1 MTLARPLPWAV
12 LLLVL
17 ALAGA
22 GPVGAQPVSLE
33 SYLML
38 HRRLAESPD
47 DADRA
52 RLERLVVELRGALL
66 RSAAQSSRVFVALER
81 RPDAEGAG
89 EAGLARLVAV
99 DETVTVEALG
109 GAGTQAPEWERAGEL
124 SLDAYLALMARL
136 LDDATVTAGFSPQS
150 FDPNAPG
157 PRRAAMLRLA
167 IGDEEWELSALYG
180 APYERLS
187 AIAAAVIELC
197 RVVPLEP

>member
-1 MTLARPLPWAV
+1 
-12 LLLVL
+12 
-17 ALAGA
+17 
-22 GPVGAQPVSLE
+22 
-33 SYLML
+33 ML

-47 DADRA
+47 DAERA

-89 EAGLARLVAV
+89 EAGLARLVAA

-109 GAGTQAPEWERAGEL
+109 GAGAQAPEWERAGEL
-124 SLDAYLALMARL
+124 SLDVYLALMARL
-136 LDDATVTAGFSPQS
+136 LDDATVTAGFPPQS

-187 AIAAAVIELC
+187 AIAVAVIELC
-197 RVVPLEP
+197 RIVPLEP

>member
-1 MTLARPLPWAV
+1 MTPAPPRPWAA

-17 ALAGA
+17 VLVGA

-33 SYLML
+33 SYLTL
-38 HRRLAESPD
+38 HRRLAEGPD

-81 RPDAEGAG
+81 RPDAEEAG
-89 EAGLARLVAV
+89 EVGVARLVAV
-99 DETVTVEALG
+99 DEAVTVEAMG
-109 GAGTQAPEWERAGEL
+109 GARAQTPAWERAGAL

-136 LDDATVTAGFSPQS
+136 LDDSTVTAGFPPQR

-167 IGDEEWELSALYG
+167 IGDEEWALSALYG

-187 AIAAAVIELC
+187 AIAAAVVEFC
-197 RVVPLEP
+197 RAIPLLP